1 MRFYSIE
8 GKFDLAKE
16 LSRDKPALETLYMH
30 RTTASYKMAFGLC
43 KTIKDQLLSK
53 LKTTKFSLNLDEA
66 TNNNQTR
73 VLTVLASYHN
83 EQSHL
88 VVVASSVLHAVKNE
102 FENHELPWKNAIS
115 ILMDSC
121 NVTLGSKRI

>member
-1 MRFYSIE
+1 M
-8 GKFDLAKE
+8 
-16 LSRDKPALETLYMH
+16 
-30 RTTASYKMAFGLC
+30 
-43 KTIKDQLLSK
+43 KDQLLRK
-53 LKTTKFSLNLDEA
+53 LKTTNFSLNLDEA

-73 VLTVLASYHN
+73 VLTIPVSYDN

-102 FENHELPWKNAIS
+102 FENHELPWKNAMS